1 MNDLIKS
8 ISNNYQSSNSPSEQ
22 SIKLLSKICKN
33 KCKPVIVYIPY
44 SSFWLPLPEEKGKI
58 YKKHLRNMAIKSGIQ
73 FIDGGKVIDSNNLHD
88 YMPKGGHL
96 SDFGNKKIGDLIS
109 EEIAN

>member
-1 MNDLIKS
+1 MPQEKSSIIATNEESIISIIKKV
-8 ISNNYQSSNSPSEQ
+8 IAQDIILNSERWDKVKVKMQ
-22 SIKLLSKICKN
+22 KIQNKKN
-33 KCKPVIVYIPY
+33 QN
-44 SSFWLPLPEEKGKI
+44 
-58 YKKHLRNMAIKSGIQ
+58 KKHLRNMAIKSGIQ
-73 FIDGGKVIDSNNLHD
+73 FIDGSKVIDSNNLHD